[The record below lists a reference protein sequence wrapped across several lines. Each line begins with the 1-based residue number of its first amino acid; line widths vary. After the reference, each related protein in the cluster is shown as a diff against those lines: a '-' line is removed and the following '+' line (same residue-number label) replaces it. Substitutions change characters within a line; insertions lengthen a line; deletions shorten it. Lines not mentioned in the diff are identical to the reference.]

1 MFALPSPRVLGWLLS
16 LLFGVAFAAG
26 AEQEIPAL
34 AAPVTDLTGTLT
46 GEQRATLDGKLAAFA
61 GQKGAQI
68 AVLIIAT
75 VKPEAIEQ
83 YALRVVE
90 AWKLGRQGIDDGALL
105 LIAKEDR
112 RLRIEVGYGL
122 EGALNDATA
131 KRIISELI
139 TPHFKQGDFY
149 GGVDA
154 GVEAM
159 LKVIAGE
166 PLPAP
171 VARAS
176 KAQADSGDRFETLLF
191 AGFILVFVVGGMLR
205 AIFGRF
211 LAAGMVAAAAG
222 VIASFLLS
230 SLLVAAIIAV
240 LAFFVSLVVGI
251 AGARGGIPGGV
262 SWGGRGGGSRVGGR
276 GGGGF
281 SGGGGGFGGGGA
293 SGGW

>member
-1 MFALPSPRVLGWLLS
+1 MSRLPASCLPGWLLS
-16 LLFGVAFAAG
+16 LFLLFGAAFAAG
-26 AEQEIPAL
+26 AEQAIPVL

-46 GEQRATLDGKLAAFA
+46 GEQRAALDGKLAALDR
-61 GQKGAQI
+61 QKGAQI
-68 AVLIIAT
+68 AVLIVAS

-83 YALRVVE
+83 YALRVAE

-139 TPHFKQGDFY
+139 TPRFKQGDFY

-154 GVEAM
+154 GIEAM
-159 LKVIAGE
+159 LKVVAGE

-176 KAQADSGDRFETLLF
+176 KSDSGDRFETLLF
-191 AGFILVFVVGGMLR
+191 AGFILVFVVGAMLR

-240 LAFFVSLVVGI
+240 VAFFVSLLVGI

-262 SWGGRGGGSRVGGR
+262 SWGGRRGGGSGR